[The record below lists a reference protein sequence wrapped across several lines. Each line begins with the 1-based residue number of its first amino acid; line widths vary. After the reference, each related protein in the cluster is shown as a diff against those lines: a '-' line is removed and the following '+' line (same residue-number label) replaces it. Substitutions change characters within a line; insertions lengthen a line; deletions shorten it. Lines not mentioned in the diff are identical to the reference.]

1 MCGEVAVEIANS
13 PTGNPTQKKQMTLHR
28 TISDDLVAHDDH
40 DDKAKTK
47 RKKKKRKQKKCKQ
60 KCIHHSLSHSL
71 THSHSLTLS
80 LTHSLTHT
88 RLANVIVYGVLS
100 W

>member
-47 RKKKKRKQKKCKQ
+47 RKKKTQAKEM
-60 KCIHHSLSHSL
+60 
-71 THSHSLTLS
+71 
-80 LTHSLTHT
+80 
-88 RLANVIVYGVLS
+88 
-100 W
+100 